1 MENKPNKKEAETR
14 IKELKDILNK
24 SGYEYYVLDNPTM
37 SDFEYD
43 RLMQELIKLEGEFP
57 EFATADSPTQRVGGE
72 VADGF
77 AEVVHTVQMQ
87 SLADVFSKDE
97 LYEFDSRV
105 RAALGDE
112 SVEYVTEMKID
123 GLSVS
128 LE

>member
-112 SVEYVTEMKID
+112 SVEYVPR
-123 GLSVS
+123 
-128 LE
+128 

>member
-57 EFATADSPTQRVGGE
+57 EFATTDSACRRRGRRRFCGSCSHRPDAKSCRCLFKG
-72 VADGF
+72 
-77 AEVVHTVQMQ
+77 
-87 SLADVFSKDE
+87 
-97 LYEFDSRV
+97 
-105 RAALGDE
+105 
-112 SVEYVTEMKID
+112 
-123 GLSVS
+123 
-128 LE
+128 